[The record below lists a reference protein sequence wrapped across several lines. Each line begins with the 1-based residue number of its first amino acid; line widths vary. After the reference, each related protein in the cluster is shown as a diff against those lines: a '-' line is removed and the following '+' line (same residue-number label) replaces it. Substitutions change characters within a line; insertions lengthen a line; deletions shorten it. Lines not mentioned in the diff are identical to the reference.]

1 MEAVVWQPKKAIL
14 YQCNKHYHGGREV
27 CIITL
32 KRSTFPTLRKSFPN
46 LSSFSK
52 EVVFKLNVEPVDKLK
67 EIGVVLEEESFKYKN
82 TWQKTEHCVY
92 ETENSLLSPAK
103 PWI

>member
-1 MEAVVWQPKKAIL
+1 M
-14 YQCNKHYHGGREV
+14 

-82 TWQKTEHCVY
+82 T
-92 ETENSLLSPAK
+92 
-103 PWI
+103 